1 MFIPCSA
8 NPKKKDYVT
17 TRFNEAL
24 KFNKENSQKRNM
36 IVDFDRVPE
45 QELISIM
52 KIIIYTLDSAV
63 ELNMDIVKC
72 EFCDTRLNM
81 FNCMTAVIDTYLNN
95 TDPQVFEWKG
105 RYHLLSW
112 YSFLMST

>member
-1 MFIPCSA
+1 
-8 NPKKKDYVT
+8 
-17 TRFNEAL
+17 
-24 KFNKENSQKRNM
+24 M

-63 ELNMDIVKC
+63 ELNMDIAKC